1 MNEPTPKQKRIL
13 DFIRQFSEREGMPPT
28 RADIATHFGIERA
41 SVQEHLQLLAKKGL
55 LEIVAGASRGIRL
68 LDSAASA
75 ALPPPPDPFAMP
87 LLGRIAAGQP
97 VLSDVN
103 IQEQIKVDPGLF
115 HPRADFLFRV
125 EGHSMEDVHICDGDL
140 VGIREQPVA
149 EDRQIVAVALE
160 DGSTDDYRLT
170 LKRFRRKGSIVTL
183 LSENADQDRYAP
195 IVVDTRERKVAVVGL
210 FAGLIRRPR

>member
-13 DFIRQFSEREGMPPT
+13 DFIREFSDSQGMPPT
-28 RADIATHFGIERA
+28 RADIAAHFGIERA

-55 LEIVAGASRGIRL
+55 LEIVAGASRGLRL
-68 LDSAASA
+68 PESAQ
-75 ALPPPPDPFAMP
+75 PPPPPHPFEMP

-103 IQEQIKVDPGLF
+103 IQDRIKCDPDLF
-115 HPRADFLFRV
+115 RPRADFLFKV
-125 EGHSMEDVHICDGDL
+125 EGRSMEDAHILDGDL

-149 EDRQIVAVALE
+149 EDRQIVAVAIE
-160 DGSTDDYRLT
+160 DGSTDEMRLT
-170 LKRFRRKGSIVTL
+170 LKRFRKNGPIVTL
-183 LSENADQDRYAP
+183 ISENADQDRYAP
-195 IVVDTRERKVAVVGL
+195 IVVDARERKVAIVGL